1 MPDLD
6 ACTSCEVNQFR
17 IVQPVDFGVV
27 ILGRIDDTPFII
39 LINVWIQGNLLLCR
53 NRSDSETDRTR
64 VIYVGS
70 HQDNCGGANV
80 NNHLEC

>member
-17 IVQPVDFGVV
+17 IVKPVDFGVV
-27 ILGRIDDTPFII
+27 ILGRVNDTPVIV

-53 NRSDSETDRTR
+53 LDQIAKRT
-64 VIYVGS
+64 V
-70 HQDNCGGANV
+70 
-80 NNHLEC
+80 LELYTLAPTRIIMEVRM